1 MFEDE
6 LKEANECNSIL
17 AAQLLQVKTK
27 LAEESR
33 LKDDKFLLLLFSCH
47 SNHIWVYSGLIT
59 TLLCKIP

>member
-17 AAQLLQVKTK
+17 AAWLLEVKTK

-33 LKDDKFLLLLFSCH
+33 LKDSKFLLPLFLV
-47 SNHIWVYSGLIT
+47 IQIISGY
-59 TLLCKIP
+59 TLD